1 MTLLRYALQYCQ
13 EKKKRRAKDVMTVMT
28 VSRHH
33 VENVVSATKF
43 IGGEK

>member
-13 EKKKRRAKDVMTVMT
+13 KKKKVVMTVTT
-28 VSRHH
+28 VSRAN
-33 VENVVSATKF
+33 VENVVCALFLNKF